1 MKPYILKPHLTR
13 KITFM
18 KKDDARVPQALFET
32 VNVAPDLKGFPYP
45 LPSKK
50 SDYTC
55 FAEGNN
61 GVIWYGAKT
70 GLTRYDAKAERPEDI
85 IMFFSAHKHLDDD
98 EVKAIL
104 PEGDNVWVLNGE
116 DSVSYIEMIMLT
128 CEERGDLLREES
140 HKYVMRRGMIC
151 HMNATEPKKIETA
164 LGYTA
169 CDNDGTFTADHFV
182 GEVYRYAVLKR
193 ELGEDHPETI
203 EARRLATLNSEAML
217 LLTYIHGRE
226 EGFIARSYHV
236 TGEPLPNDGHFYQ
249 RKGDIAVCCET
260 HESKK
265 TGRVGE
271 EVPCTYPIPERLA
284 KLYRDLGYT
293 DDDVAYKA
301 DTSSDEVTNHFLHY
315 RIAHDFLGE
324 GDPELD
330 ELIKDSCRR
339 TMTHIINGKFE
350 FLEHSGKPTTW
361 AKWSKRYF
369 AQAGSGYVDA
379 PLNAAELLMYLKV
392 TMHVTGEE
400 GIWKETYDALIA
412 DGYAE
417 LSTKHFDRFFHGAM
431 SVGAAPEEDL
441 MYGDNLLA
449 LATFWMLCTLEEDE
463 ELLATYRK
471 SFKTWSS
478 SLLREVQPGYAFPM
492 LISCPDIELD
502 FERMADWF
510 YRHEITRHAALV
522 RLERHDVPIRRLR
535 HGVED
540 VDREISVLLM
550 PDERSTEKFDRN
562 PYHLLNRSDARNSH
576 YEGCY
581 PYTFAYWVGRYHGFI
596 AEEGQK

>member
-151 HMNATEPKKIETA
+151 HMNTTEPKKIETA

-169 CDNDGTFTADHFV
+169 CDNDGTFTGDHFV
-182 GEVYRYAVLKR
+182 GEAFRYAVLKR
-193 ELGEDHPETI
+193 ELGEDHPKTI
-203 EARRLATLNSEAML
+203 EARKFATLTSEAML
-217 LLTYIHGRE
+217 LLTYVHGRD

-236 TGEPLPNDGHFYQ
+236 TGEPLPDDGHFYQ
-249 RKGDIAVCCET
+249 RKGDVATCCET
-260 HESKK
+260 NESKK

-271 EVPCTYPIPERLA
+271 QVPCTHPIPDRLA

-293 DDDVAYKA
+293 ENDLCYKA

-315 RIAHDFLGE
+315 RLAHDILGE

-400 GIWKETYDALIA
+400 GLWKETYDALIA

-431 SVGAAPEEDL
+431 GVGASPEEDL

-471 SFKTWSS
+471 SFKTWSNT
-478 SLLREVQPGYAFPM
+478 LLREVQPGYAFPM
-492 LISCPDIELD
+492 LAGCPDIELD

-522 RLERHDVPIRRLR
+522 RLERHDVPVKRLR
-535 HGVED
+535 HGAD
-540 VDREISVLLM
+540 VDKEMSVLLM

-562 PYHLLNRSDARNSH
+562 PFQYLIRSDARNSH

-581 PYTFAYWVGRYHGFI
+581 PYTFAYWAGRYYGFI

>member
-18 KKDDARVPQALFET
+18 KKDDTRVPQALFET

-151 HMNATEPKKIETA
+151 HMNTTEPKNIETA

-169 CDNDGTFTADHFV
+169 CDNDGTFTGDHFV
-182 GEVYRYAVLKR
+182 GEAFRYAVLKR
-193 ELGEDHPETI
+193 ELGADHPKTI
-203 EARRLATLNSEAML
+203 EARKFATLTSEAML
-217 LLTYIHGRE
+217 LLTYVHGRD

-236 TGEPLPNDGHFYQ
+236 TGEPLPDDGHFYQ
-249 RKGDIAVCCET
+249 RKGDVAICCET
-260 HESKK
+260 NESKK

-271 EVPCTYPIPERLA
+271 EVPCSYPIPDRLA

-293 DDDVAYKA
+293 DDDIAYKA

-315 RIAHDFLGE
+315 RLAHDILGE

-379 PLNAAELLMYLKV
+379 PLNAAELLM
-392 TMHVTGEE
+392 
-400 GIWKETYDALIA
+400 
-412 DGYAE
+412 
-417 LSTKHFDRFFHGAM
+417 
-431 SVGAAPEEDL
+431 
-441 MYGDNLLA
+441 
-449 LATFWMLCTLEEDE
+449 
-463 ELLATYRK
+463 
-471 SFKTWSS
+471 
-478 SLLREVQPGYAFPM
+478 
-492 LISCPDIELD
+492 
-502 FERMADWF
+502 
-510 YRHEITRHAALV
+510 
-522 RLERHDVPIRRLR
+522 
-535 HGVED
+535 
-540 VDREISVLLM
+540 
-550 PDERSTEKFDRN
+550 
-562 PYHLLNRSDARNSH
+562 
-576 YEGCY
+576 
-581 PYTFAYWVGRYHGFI
+581 
-596 AEEGQK
+596 